1 MSTVRRVR
9 RVRRRSTPPVP
20 VTLAVAAVLALV
32 SLGATRPM
40 PHRPGPVA
48 EVSPAYLDPT
58 DLVVTPD
65 GATLAVACSGT
76 DELLVLDLPDGTI
89 RSRVPVGDHP
99 SAVALAPD
107 GVTAFVANR
116 DDDTVSVVDLAG
128 GRSLARIATGTSPQ
142 DVLVTPDGRTVL
154 TANAVSRDISFIA
167 LTTGSAGSAPGSV
180 TGREVKRLRGG
191 ERPRAL
197 ALAPDGRTLAV
208 ANLLADPHLL
218 DVAPAGQVT
227 LVDLASGRITGRV
240 ELPGTN
246 LLRGVA
252 ATPDGSFLVPMVRPK
267 NMIPLI
273 QVDGGWEMT
282 NGVAL
287 LDPFDPAGSARSA
300 GSAEGDEGPLELLL
314 DTRGAHFADPTAVRI
329 SPDGRWAYVTSG
341 GGDRLVVVDL
351 EALKAVP
358 ATIPAGERRYLAD
371 RLDLAP
377 RYVVAAIPTGADPWA
392 LTLSPDG
399 SLAYVADRLD
409 DAVTVIDTAGR
420 RVVRTIDLG
429 GPKTISQVRR
439 GDRLFHHSA
448 ATFHGQFTC
457 ATCHPDGAHDGQ
469 VYDISPD
476 GLGRNLVDVKTLHG
490 VAGTAPFKW
499 SGHNPDLITQCG
511 PRAALFINRSMGFG
525 QQGTEDV
532 VAYMAQIPLEPNR
545 DRVGPVIAQ
554 DPTGARQT
562 LTPLQAWGRKIFERS
577 VDKTG
582 APIPESNR
590 CSFCHSGPRGTSNR
604 AFDVGTRS
612 AHDDKGIFDTP
623 GLNNLVDTGPYLHD
637 GKALTLEELWTTYN
651 PDDRHGR
658 ANDLAKE
665 DLNALIEYLKTF

>member
-1 MSTVRRVR
+1 MSTARRL
-9 RVRRRSTPPVP
+9 SALQVP
-20 VTLAVAAVLALV
+20 TACAVAVALALV
-32 SLGATRPM
+32 SLGATLPAT
-40 PHRPGPVA
+40 PSDDSPV
-48 EVSPAYLDPT
+48 YLNPT

-65 GATLAVACSGT
+65 GATLAVTCAGT
-76 DELLVLDLPDGTI
+76 DQLLVLDLPAGTL
-89 RSRVPVGDHP
+89 RHAVPVGDHP
-99 SAVALAPD
+99 SAVALGPD
-107 GVTAFVANR
+107 GHTAYVAGR
-116 DDDTVSVVDLAG
+116 DDDSVTVVDLATG
-128 GRSLARIATGTSPQ
+128 TALARIGTGRSPQ
-142 DVLVTPDGRTVL
+142 DVLVTPDGHTVL
-154 TANAVSRDISFIA
+154 TANAVTRDVSFID
-167 LTTGSAGSAPGSV
+167 LTGPSGA
-180 TGREVKRLRGG
+180 REVKRLRAG

-208 ANLLADPHLL
+208 ANLLSDPHGP
-218 DVAPAGQVT
+218 DTAPTGQVT
-227 LVDLASGRITGRV
+227 LIDLASGRIAARV
-240 ELPGTN
+240 ALPATN
-246 LLRGVA
+246 LLRDVA
-252 ATPDGSFLVPMVRPK
+252 ALPDGSFLVPMVRPK

-273 QVDGGWEMT
+273 QVDGAWQMT

-287 LDPFDPAGSARSA
+287 IGPGAADDPDPAAA
-300 GSAEGDEGPLELLL
+300 PLELLL
-314 DTRGAHFADPTAVRI
+314 DTRGAHFADPKAAAI

-341 GGDRLVVVDL
+341 GGDRLLVLDLDAL
-351 EALKAVP
+351 EAVP
-358 ATIPAGERRYLAD
+358 EEVGSADRELLAD

-377 RYVVAAIPTGADPWA
+377 LYVVAAIPTGANPWA
-392 LTLSPDG
+392 VTLSGDG
-399 SLAYVADRLD
+399 SRAYVADRLD

-420 RVVRTIDLG
+420 RAVGRIDLG
-429 GPKTISQVRR
+429 GPSIITQVRR
-439 GDRLFHHSA
+439 GERLFHNSA

-457 ATCHPDGAHDGQ
+457 VTCHPDSAHDGQ

-545 DRVGPVIAQ
+545 DRLGTVGPQA
-554 DPTGARQT
+554 PSGARQQ
-562 LTPLQAWGRKIFERS
+562 LTPLQAWGQRIFERS

>member
-1 MSTVRRVR
+1 M
-9 RVRRRSTPPVP
+9 
-20 VTLAVAAVLALV
+20 
-32 SLGATRPM
+32 
-40 PHRPGPVA
+40 
-48 EVSPAYLDPT
+48 
-58 DLVVTPD
+58 
-65 GATLAVACSGT
+65 
-76 DELLVLDLPDGTI
+76 
-89 RSRVPVGDHP
+89 
-99 SAVALAPD
+99 
-107 GVTAFVANR
+107 
-116 DDDTVSVVDLAG
+116 
-128 GRSLARIATGTSPQ
+128 
-142 DVLVTPDGRTVL
+142 
-154 TANAVSRDISFIA
+154 
-167 LTTGSAGSAPGSV
+167 
-180 TGREVKRLRGG
+180 
-191 ERPRAL
+191 
-197 ALAPDGRTLAV
+197 
-208 ANLLADPHLL
+208 ANLLSDPHGP
-218 DVAPAGQVT
+218 DTPPTAQVT
-227 LVDLASGRITGRV
+227 LIDLASGRITARV
-240 ELPGTN
+240 ALPGTN
-246 LLRGVA
+246 LLRDVA
-252 ATPDGSFLVPMVRPK
+252 ALPDGSFLVPMVRPK
-267 NMIPLI
+267 NMVPLI
-273 QVDGGWEMT
+273 QVDGGWQMT

-287 LDPFDPAGSARSA
+287 LPPGGPSGGRIAADDPEAA
-300 GSAEGDEGPLELLL
+300 PLELLL
-314 DTRGAHFADPTAVRI
+314 DTRGAHFADPKAAAI

-341 GGDRLVVVDL
+341 GGDRLLVLDLDAL
-351 EALKAVP
+351 EAVP
-358 ATIPAGERRYLAD
+358 EEVGSADRELLAD

-377 RYVVAAIPTGADPWA
+377 LYVVAAIPTGANPWA
-392 LTLSPDG
+392 VTLSGDG
-399 SLAYVADRLD
+399 SRAYVADRLD

-420 RVVRTIDLG
+420 RAVRTIDLAG
-429 GPKTISQVRR
+429 ALGIRETITQVRR
-439 GDRLFHHSA
+439 GERLFHNSA

-457 ATCHPDGAHDGQ
+457 VTCHPDSAHDGQ

-499 SGHNPDLITQCG
+499 SGHNPDLMTQCG

-545 DRVGPVIAQ
+545 DRLGTVGPQ
-554 DPTGARQT
+554 DPSGAKQK
-562 LTPLQAWGRKIFERS
+562 LTPLQAWGRRIFERS

>member
-1 MSTVRRVR
+1 MSTVRRL
-9 RVRRRSTPPVP
+9 SALPVP
-20 VTLAVAAVLALV
+20 LALAAAVALALV
-32 SLGATRPM
+32 SLGSTPTAT
-40 PHRPGPVA
+40 PVA
-48 EVSPAYLDPT
+48 TTAGGELQPAYLDPT

-65 GATLAVACSGT
+65 GATLAVTCAGT
-76 DELLVLDLPDGTI
+76 DRLLVLDLPDGTI
-89 RSRVPVGDHP
+89 RHTVPVGHHP
-99 SAVALAPD
+99 SAVTLGPD
-107 GVTAFVANR
+107 GAKAYVAGR
-116 DDDTVSVVDLAG
+116 DDDTVTVVDLAAG
-128 GRSLARIATGTSPQ
+128 AVLETIPTGRSPQ
-142 DVLVTPDGRTVL
+142 DVLVTPDGRTAL
-154 TANAVSRDISFIA
+154 TANAVTKDISFID
-167 LTTGSAGSAPGSV
+167 LSDPAGPH
-180 TGREVKRLRGG
+180 EVKRLLGG

-208 ANLLADPHLL
+208 ANLLSDPHTPDL
-218 DVAPAGQVT
+218 PPTGQVT
-227 LVDLASGRITGRV
+227 LVDLASGRLTARV
-240 ELPGTN
+240 ALPGTN
-246 LLRGVA
+246 LLRGIA
-252 ATPDGSFLVPMVRPK
+252 AAPDGSFLVPMVRPK
-267 NMIPLI
+267 NMVPLI

-282 NGVAL
+282 NGVAV
-287 LDPFDPAGSARSA
+287 LDPAAATVEP
-300 GSAEGDEGPLELLL
+300 PLELLM
-314 DTRGAHFADPTAVRI
+314 DTRGAHFADPTGVAI
-329 SPDGRWAYVTSG
+329 SPDGRWGYVTSA
-341 GGDRLVVVDL
+341 GGDRLVVLDL
-351 EALKAVP
+351 EALRAVP
-358 ATIPAGERRYLAD
+358 EEIPAAERRYLAD

-377 RYVVAAIPTGADPWA
+377 RYVVAAIPTGSDPWA
-392 LTLSPDG
+392 VTLSPDG
-399 SLAYVADRLD
+399 SRAYVADRLAD
-409 DAVTVIDTAGR
+409 SVTVVDLVGR
-420 RVVRTIDLG
+420 RPERTIDLG
-429 GPKTISQVRR
+429 GPKTITQVRR
-439 GDRLFHHSA
+439 GEILFNNSD

-457 ATCHPDGAHDGQ
+457 VTCHPDSAHDGQ

-499 SGHNPDLITQCG
+499 SGHNPDLMTQCG

-545 DRVGPVIAQ
+545 DRVGSVIPQ
-554 DPTGARQT
+554 DPSGAKQK
-562 LTPLQAWGRKIFERS
+562 LTPLQAWGKRIFERT

-612 AHDDKGIFDTP
+612 PHDDKGIFDTP

>member
-9 RVRRRSTPPVP
+9 RRCALPVP
-20 VTLAVAAVLALV
+20 VALAVAAVLALV
-32 SLGATRPM
+32 S
-40 PHRPGPVA
+40 VA
-48 EVSPAYLDPT
+48 SAPPSVRASAGEVQPAYLDPT
-58 DLVVTPD
+58 DVAVTPD
-65 GATLAVACSGT
+65 GATLAVTCAGT
-76 DELLVLDLPDGTI
+76 DELLLLDLPDGTI
-89 RSRVPVGDHP
+89 RRRVPVGRHP
-99 SAVALAPD
+99 SAVALGPD
-107 GVTAFVANR
+107 GTRAYVAGR
-116 DDDTVSVVDLAG
+116 DDDTVTVVDLVTGEA
-128 GRSLARIATGTSPQ
+128 LARIGTGRSPQ
-142 DVLVTPDGRTVL
+142 DVLVTPDGKTAL
-154 TANAVSRDISFIA
+154 TANAVTRDISFIA
-167 LTTGSAGSAPGSV
+167 LADRPDGAG
-180 TGREVKRLRGG
+180 GREVKRLRGG

-208 ANLLADPHLL
+208 ANLLSDPHGP
-218 DVAPAGQVT
+218 DSAPTGQVT
-227 LVDLASGRITGRV
+227 LVDLASGRITARV
-240 ELPGTN
+240 AVPAAN
-246 LLRGVA
+246 LLRDVA
-252 ATPDGSFLVPMVRPK
+252 ALPDGSFLVPMVRPK

-287 LDPFDPAGSARSA
+287 VDPRAAVSADAQDPA
-300 GSAEGDEGPLELLL
+300 PLELLL
-314 DTRGAHFADPTAVRI
+314 DTRGAHFADPTSAAI
-329 SPDGRWAYVTSG
+329 SPDGRWGYVTSA
-341 GGDRLVVVDL
+341 GGDRLVVLDL
-351 EALKAVP
+351 AALRAVP
-358 ATIPAGERRYLAD
+358 EEVPEAERPDLAD

-377 RYVVAAIPTGADPWA
+377 LYVVAAIPTGANPWA
-392 LTLSPDG
+392 VTLSSDG
-399 SLAYVADRLD
+399 GRAYVADRLD

-420 RVVRTIDLG
+420 RPLRQIDLG
-429 GPKTISQVRR
+429 GPKAITQVRR
-439 GDRLFHHSA
+439 GERLFNHSA

-457 ATCHPDGAHDGQ
+457 VTCHPDSAHDGQ

-499 SGHNPDLITQCG
+499 SGHNPDLMTQCG

-545 DRVGPVIAQ
+545 DRVGAVAPQ
-554 DPTGARQT
+554 DPSGARQE

-612 AHDDKGIFDTP
+612 PHDDKGIFDTP

-637 GKALTLEELWTTYN
+637 GKALTLEELWTVYN

-665 DLNALIEYLKTF
+665 DLNALIEYIKTF